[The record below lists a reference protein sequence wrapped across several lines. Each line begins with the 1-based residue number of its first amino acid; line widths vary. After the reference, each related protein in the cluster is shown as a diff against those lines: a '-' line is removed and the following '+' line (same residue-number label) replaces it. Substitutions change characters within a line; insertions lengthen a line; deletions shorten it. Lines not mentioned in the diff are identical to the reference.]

1 MISFLD
7 GELVEALPT
16 QVVISVHGVGYLV
29 QIPLSSFDRLPPVG
43 EHVKLLTHFVVR
55 EDAHLLFGFASS
67 AERDLFRLL
76 LQHVTGVGPKIAL
89 AVLSG
94 MSVAQFKSA
103 VVNGEVNALAKVS
116 GIGKKTAERI
126 ILELKDKVGV
136 TAAWELAASDRS
148 DQQTKMTDAVLAL
161 LSLGFKQAEAQKA
174 VREIL
179 SEGKAEDI
187 NMEELV
193 RRALKLLA

>member
-1 MISFLD
+1 MISFPD

-16 QVVISVHGVGYLV
+16 QVVICVHGVGYLV
-29 QIPLSSFDRLPPVG
+29 QIPLSSFDQLPAVG
-43 EHVKLLTHFVVR
+43 THVKLLTHFVVR

-148 DQQTKMTDAVLAL
+148 DQQTKMADAVLAL
-161 LSLGFKQAEAQKA
+161 LSLGFKQVEAQKA

>member
-1 MISFLD
+1 
-7 GELVEALPT
+7 
-16 QVVISVHGVGYLV
+16 
-29 QIPLSSFDRLPPVG
+29 
-43 EHVKLLTHFVVR
+43 
-55 EDAHLLFGFASS
+55 
-67 AERDLFRLL
+67 
-76 LQHVTGVGPKIAL
+76 
-89 AVLSG
+89 

-148 DQQTKMTDAVLAL
+148 DQQTKMADAVLAL
-161 LSLGFKQAEAQKA
+161 LSLGFKQVEAQKA